1 MTSCHEKE
9 EFARVFARIEG
20 RLRRY
25 VQSMVPTASDA
36 DDVMQE
42 TAISLMRKFDQYD
55 PELPFFNWACR
66 FAQFAA
72 KKHHSRTLANR
83 RQFSDAAIDAIADDY
98 PGHQQLAV
106 ERRKA
111 LSDCIKHLSA
121 EDRRLV
127 ELRYFSDETVDN
139 LSQRI
144 DEPVAR
150 LYRSLSRIRK
160 ALANCV
166 LKKMGTEEII

>member
-1 MTSCHEKE
+1 MTICDKNE
-9 EFARVFARIEG
+9 EFGRLFAGIEG

-25 VQSMVPTASDA
+25 IEAIAPTAGDV

-55 PELPFFNWACR
+55 PDLPFFNWACR
-66 FAQFAA
+66 FAQFAVKRQRA
-72 KKHHSRTLANR
+72 RSIANDYR
-83 RQFSDAAIDAIADDY
+83 FSDAAIDAIAIDY
-98 PGHQQLAV
+98 PRHQQRSI
-106 ERRKA
+106 ERRRA
-111 LSDCIKHLSA
+111 LSDCLNSLSE

-127 ELRYFSDETVDN
+127 ELRYFSDETVDS
-139 LSQRI
+139 LSQKI
-144 DEPVAR
+144 EEPVAR

-166 LKKMGTEEII
+166 RKKLAAEELA